1 MTLKKV
7 ARKEMI
13 ITVKVALEEMV
24 QEATE
29 EMENEV
35 LVESSEIKIE
45 NGKEKEIDK
54 SGLMAMIEEV
64 TEMAEKKMVGEIE
77 IKRK

>member
-1 MTLKKV
+1 
-7 ARKEMI
+7 MI

-29 EMENEV
+29 ETENED

-45 NGKEKEIDK
+45 NGREKEIDK
-54 SGLMAMIEEV
+54 SEVMAMIEEA
-64 TEMAEKKMVGEIE
+64 TEMEEKKMADEIE
-77 IKRK
+77 IKKKQSVP